1 MVSRRK
7 SSFLVAS
14 FLGLLFLS
22 SLFEELLLIFVV
34 PEPRSKAFDALAH
47 GHNPRA
53 LSKSLAHEWQ

>member
-22 SLFEELLLIFVV
+22 SLFAELLLIFVV
-34 PEPRSKAFDALAH
+34 PEPRSRTFDALAH
-47 GHNPRA
+47 GHQPRV
-53 LSKSLAHEWQ
+53 LPKSLAHEWQ